1 MINLLKKIFFLL
13 IFVFCLIVIILY
25 SRGYRLNLKEKDL
38 NAIGIVS
45 INSEPNAAKIYIN
58 NQLKGIT
65 NQNFQLTPGEY
76 LIEIKKDG
84 YTSWQKKLKVKGE
97 LVYNLQAQLFPINPS
112 LIPVTNIGVVKAIA
126 IDQTEKILIFSDKN
140 NPQKDGIYLF
150 ETNKRPLSLFPPI
163 KLLILKSKIPLEKVD
178 FKDVWVEFSPDYKE
192 AIINFNQNQE
202 NNRSFI
208 INLEAENN
216 ELTDVTNSKE
226 MLLNLYQEE
235 KQKEINKILESFPK
249 EITKIASS
257 SFEIISL
264 SPDKTK
270 ILYQVKS
277 NLSLP
282 SVLKKPLIASNQTP
296 EKRQLKKDVFYVY
309 DKKEDKN
316 YSLEDFKFE
325 KDNPPQWHSNSNQL
339 IFSLNK
345 KISVVDF
352 DGINLQTIYSGPYEN
367 NFFLVTADNRIIV
380 LINLNQEINPLP
392 DLYAINL
399 K

>member
-1 MINLLKKIFFLL
+1 MINFLKKIFFFL
-13 IFVFCLIVIILY
+13 IFACSLIIIILY
-25 SRGYRLNLKEKDL
+25 SRGYRLNLKEKNLD
-38 NAIGIVS
+38 AIGIVS
-45 INSEPNAAKIYIN
+45 INSDPNAAKIYIN
-58 NQLKGIT
+58 NQLKGVT
-65 NQNFQLTPGEY
+65 NQNFQLIPGEY

-112 LIPVTNIGVVKAIA
+112 LIPVTNIGVIKAISV
-126 IDQTEKILIFSDKN
+126 DQTEKILIFSDKN
-140 NPQKDGIYLF
+140 DPEKDGIYLF
-150 ETNKRPLSLFPPI
+150 EASKRPLSLFPPL
-163 KLLILKSKIPLEKVD
+163 KLIVLKSKIPLEEVNFENISVD
-178 FKDVWVEFSPDYKE
+178 FSPDYKE
-192 AIINFNQNQE
+192 AIINFNYNQE
-202 NNRSFI
+202 NSRSFI
-208 INLEAENN
+208 INLETENT

-226 MLLNLYQEE
+226 ILLTLYQKE

-257 SFEIISL
+257 SFEIISF

-270 ILYQVKS
+270 VLYQAKD

-282 SVLKKPLIASNQTP
+282 TVLKKPLIAANQTS
-296 EKRQLKKDVFYVY
+296 EKRELKKENFYVY

-316 YSLEDFKFE
+316 YSLEDFQFE
-325 KDNPPQWHSNSNQL
+325 KQNPPQWYSNSNQL

-345 KISVVDF
+345 KISVIDF
-352 DGINLQTIYSGPYEN
+352 DGLNLQTIYSGPYEN